1 MVFMGMQEKLEAIK
15 LKRCEFYG
23 FDKKREPKVKYM
35 GSECVIF
42 GDGKGEVNLIVS
54 GVLGINVRE
63 FEDAVWVILYEHGL
77 EITNMVVKRDVLSKD
92 GMYVSF
98 GFRYREQ

>member
-1 MVFMGMQEKLEAIK
+1 MVFTGMREDLEAIK

-35 GSECVIF
+35 GSGCIIF
-42 GDGKGEVNLIVS
+42 GSGKGEVNLIVS
-54 GVLGINVRE
+54 GVLGISVRE
-63 FEDAVWVILYEHGL
+63 FEDAVGRILYEHGL
-77 EITNMVVKRDVLSKD
+77 EITDVVVKRDVLSKD